1 MADGPTLQHVLAGQH
16 EGSVTCS
23 MFVTEVG
30 GTGGDTGVLTT
41 AEDKVLLV
49 WLLRD
54 NGEYY
59 PSARKDL
66 PAVGR
71 TISFDQDA
79 NRIYVGLDDGKIMVR
94 KPRPRC
100 LLQTSPPPSLLFS
113 CSLLFIKYEIFL
125 SPHPPLLIYNSVAF
139 QCYRWH
145 IRGLARAHLHQ
156 FVQPLTYLRRPQ

>member
-1 MADGPTLQHVLAGQH
+1 MDEEFKIIESSLSCIKIMADGPTLQHVLAGQH

-100 LLQTSPPPSLLFS
+100 LLQTSPPPSSFRA
-113 CSLLFIKYEIFL
+113 L
-125 SPHPPLLIYNSVAF
+125 S
-139 QCYRWH
+139 
-145 IRGLARAHLHQ
+145 
-156 FVQPLTYLRRPQ
+156 YL

>member
-1 MADGPTLQHVLAGQH
+1 MSDSVARIGDPTVVDKDPVRLLPCSTFTRLFFFLDEEFKIIESSLSCIKIMADGPTLQHVLAGQH

-100 LLQTSPPPSLLFS
+100 LLQTSPPPSSFRA
-113 CSLLFIKYEIFL
+113 L
-125 SPHPPLLIYNSVAF
+125 S
-139 QCYRWH
+139 
-145 IRGLARAHLHQ
+145 
-156 FVQPLTYLRRPQ
+156 YL